1 MMDDFPDTDSLHKDD
16 SNDKKVEK
24 NNLFGEENENA
35 PEMAERR
42 VLAYLIHY
50 PDKLEEYFS
59 MIFVKDFGRYEYGK
73 LFSSL
78 KEIHSNSEPFDELVI
93 GETFGQKADISP
105 HKAIDIFNNIKYS
118 LTVHT
123 VNKPIAGQDEEEFS
137 EDIETSEHVQ
147 NVPQI
152 FLSIYTRFK
161 YHAST
166 RNATSLAASILK
178 NGDSEKRTPKEQVQH
193 LAELSQQFAAL
204 SESIIPIQSNVSH
217 ISSGINALMSNI
229 RENLANG
236 RSFIGIDTGFKLFN
250 EVTSGYEPGGMTLLG
265 GRPSMGKTAFALQQ
279 MINMA
284 IAGVPVLFLSVE
296 MPKESIV
303 MRMIAT
309 IAGVQISDFKEGRLS
324 DAQWRRVEIA
334 IEDIKKLKFDIDD
347 SPEMTIT
354 YVEKV
359 TREWMEHQVASKS
372 HDRNHACVFIDYIQL
387 LEPAGNYNNKNESTS
402 EVSRKLKKLARSL
415 NIAVVPLTQLNRS
428 LEQRTN
434 KRPINSDLRESG
446 QLEQDADIIIFVYR
460 DEVYNLD
467 SQEKGIME
475 LIIGKQRN
483 GPLAT
488 IKMLYEKSTQ
498 KIEDKE
504 IVLS

>member
-1 MMDDFPDTDSLHKDD
+1 MDDFPDTSSLHKDD
-16 SNDKKVEK
+16 KDDKDVK
-24 NNLFGEENENA
+24 NNLLDTSNEKA

-42 VLAYLIHY
+42 VLAFLINHSE
-50 PDKLEEYFS
+50 KLEEYFEL
-59 MIFVKDFGRYEYGK
+59 IKVKDFSNYEYGK

-78 KEIHSNSEPFDELVI
+78 KKIHANDEPFDDLVVA
-93 GETFGQKADISP
+93 ETFSQKANLSP
-105 HKAIDIFNNIKYS
+105 HKAVEIFNNIKFS
-118 LTVHT
+118 LTVHS
-123 VNKPIAGQDEEEFS
+123 VNKRVEGQSEEDFS
-137 EDIETSEHVQ
+137 EDIETSEHVK
-147 NVPQI
+147 NIPDI
-152 FLSIYTRFK
+152 FLSVYTRFK
-161 YHAST
+161 YHASN
-166 RNATSLAASILK
+166 RDLNSIAASILK
-178 NGDSEKRTPKEQVQH
+178 NSNDEGRTPKEQVQH
-193 LAELSQQFAAL
+193 LAELSSKFTEL
-204 SESIIPIQSNVSH
+204 SESIIPIKSNVTH

-236 RSFIGIDTGFKLFN
+236 RTFIGIDTGFPLFN
-250 EVTSGYEPGGMTLLG
+250 DLTSGYEQGGMTLLG
-265 GRPSMGKTAFALQQ
+265 GRPSMGKTAFALQE

-284 IAGVPVLFLSVE
+284 LAGVPVLFLSVE

-303 MRMIAT
+303 MRMISNLAK
-309 IAGVQISDFKEGRLS
+309 VSVSDLKEGKLS
-324 DAQWRRVEIA
+324 DAQWKRVEIA

-347 SPEMTIT
+347 SPEMNIT

-359 TREWMEHQVASKS
+359 TKEWMAKQVENKA

-387 LEPAGNYNNKNESTS
+387 LEPAGNYNNKNESTG
-402 EVSRKLKKLARSL
+402 EVSRKLKKLARTL

-475 LIIGKQRN
+475 LIISKQRN

-488 IKMLYEKSTQ
+488 IKFEYDKSSQ
-498 KIEDKE
+498 RLENKE
-504 IVLS
+504 VVMN